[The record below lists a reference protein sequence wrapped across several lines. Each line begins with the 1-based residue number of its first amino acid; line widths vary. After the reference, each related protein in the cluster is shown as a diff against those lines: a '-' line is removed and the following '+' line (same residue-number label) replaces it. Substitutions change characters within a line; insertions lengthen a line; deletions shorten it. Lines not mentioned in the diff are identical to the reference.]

1 MTAPVFP
8 TPPIFQYFNHFH
20 QWFQQHQLEAYGGL
34 AGLFVAGVAVKA
46 LKRHRWRQR
55 NLTTHGS
62 ARWATE
68 REVQHSGFS
77 RRHGVVM
84 GVHGGD
90 VWLDDLETHD
100 LLLAPTGSGKD
111 TFHINPTLAWGW
123 TQSTL
128 TLDPKDGQTYDV
140 TGSLRTQ
147 YGDIAA
153 FAPYRSPLACI
164 DVLDSIRMG
173 KPEEFGDAL
182 LIGQSLTAPE
192 RMRRESSAGVHFR
205 ELAALTIAAASLH
218 VRYAISQ
225 ASLGAVWH
233 FLTQQGS
240 FADALKIMS
249 STPHTRHGVHQAVAE
264 MSRVMANI
272 GSGEELGS
280 AWSTTLRPLL
290 LYLDPYVARSTD
302 TSTLNLE
309 NLQYGARPLSLY
321 LLAPSPRALSRL
333 HPIYRVIL
341 DVAFARLME
350 HKTTE
355 QRHRLLIVGNELPSW
370 GYMHAVN
377 KGAAD
382 MRDYGIKGL
391 FIAQDLQQLE
401 DTYGEDPDIWTN
413 TECKMFHT
421 PANDRAAKRISDNFL
436 GKQTVEYLVTSRQGG
451 RPSVVPHRVGRE
463 LLTTDEV
470 MRLARHQLIVILRG
484 LRPMLFEKYGY
495 DRHYQAA

>member
-1 MTAPVFP
+1 
-8 TPPIFQYFNHFH
+8 
-20 QWFQQHQLEAYGGL
+20 
-34 AGLFVAGVAVKA
+34 VKA
-46 LKRHRWRQR
+46 LRRRRWRQR
-55 NLTTHGS
+55 DLTTHGS
-62 ARWATE
+62 AHWATD
-68 REVQHSGFS
+68 REVAQCRFA
-77 RRHGVVM
+77 RDHGVVV
-84 GVHGGD
+84 GVHGGT

-123 TQSTL
+123 TQSAL
-128 TLDPKDGQTYDV
+128 TLDPKDGQTYDA
-140 TGSLRTQ
+140 TGLLRTE
-147 YGDIAA
+147 YGDVEA

-164 DVLDSIRMG
+164 DVLDTIRIG
-173 KPEEFGDAL
+173 QPEEFGDAL
-182 LIGQSLTAPE
+182 FIGQSLTAPE
-192 RMRRESSAGVHFR
+192 RLRQESSAGVHFR
-205 ELAALTIAAASLH
+205 ELAALTIAATSLH

-233 FLTQQGS
+233 FLTQHGS
-240 FADALKIMS
+240 FNDALKVMS

-309 NLQYGARPLSLY
+309 DLQYGARPLSLY

-333 HPIYRVIL
+333 HPVYRVIM

-350 HKTTE
+350 HKPKE
-355 QRHRLLIVGNELPSW
+355 YRHRLLLVGNELPSW
-370 GYMHAVN
+370 GYMHTVN

-382 MRDYGIKGL
+382 MRDYGMKG
-391 FIAQDLQQLE
+391 FFVAQDLKQLE
-401 DTYGEDPDIWTN
+401 HTYGEDPEIWAN

-421 PANDRAAKRISDNFL
+421 PANDQAAKRLSDNFM
-436 GKQTVEYLVTSRQGG
+436 GE
-451 RPSVVPHRVGRE
+451 
-463 LLTTDEV
+463 TD
-470 MRLARHQLIVILRG
+470 
-484 LRPMLFEKYGY
+484 
-495 DRHYQAA
+495 D